1 MQVPED
7 QIYIAEAT
15 RLFDKALEVDPACGM
30 CHGQYGDM
38 FKDAHKVMKA
48 IEHYTLSAQ
57 LLPHVPTI
65 FCNLVYTKLFACDWR
80 AYDADFDRLL
90 AMVRHNPKP
99 PSLTPPPKKHLARHG
114 PSPDCSCRLGVCVLC
129 VFMYTNVA

>member
-1 MQVPED
+1 
-7 QIYIAEAT
+7 
-15 RLFDKALEVDPACGM
+15 M

-90 AMVRHNPKP
+90 AMVRLTLNPQP
-99 PSLTPPPKKHLARHG
+99 QTTLLAMA
-114 PSPDCSCRLGVCVLC
+114 PAQTAVWAVSAVCMDLVRIHVYVC
-129 VFMYTNVA
+129 

>member
-1 MQVPED
+1 
-7 QIYIAEAT
+7 
-15 RLFDKALEVDPACGM
+15 
-30 CHGQYGDM
+30 M

-90 AMVRHNPKP
+90 AMVRLTLNPQP
-99 PSLTPPPKKHLARHG
+99 QTTLLAMA
-114 PSPDCSCRLGVCVLC
+114 PAQTAVWAVSAVCMDLVRIHVYVCCIC
-129 VFMYTNVA
+129 VHECMYMSVCI

>member
-15 RLFDKALEVDPACGM
+15 TLFDKALEVDPACGM

-90 AMVRHNPKP
+90 AMVRLTLNPQPSTLNPKP
-99 PSLTPPPKKHLARHG
+99 PCSPWPQPRLLVARFG
-114 PSPDCSCRLGVCVLC
+114 CVYGSCA
-129 VFMYTNVA
+129 YS